1 MSSRQTS
8 NAKAPAQQTNSDSR
22 RSKSDLRLVLIKER
36 KGTELDR
43 GDLEKYE
50 YRAQALA
57 WYRQLKESL
66 LQSRA
71 RAEPG

>member
-8 NAKAPAQQTNSDSR
+8 SVKAPAQQTNSNGR

-43 GDLEKYE
+43 GDLEKYK
-50 YRAQALA
+50 AQALA
-57 WYRQLKESL
+57 WCRQLKESL